1 MIKHEKEVDKMK
13 KIIGLLEWNLKDFIK
28 MIIGSLMFCIAVNI
42 FIVPNE
48 LYTGGLLGISQLI
61 RSIIIDVIV
70 EQNGNIKKLILE
82 EKRGRRFTKEEY
94 EILWSQI
101 VKIGDDIILIDTR
114 NK

>member
-1 MIKHEKEVDKMK
+1 MRLSELQLKE
-13 KIIGLLEWNLKDFIK
+13 I
-28 MIIGSLMFCIAVNI
+28 VNI
-42 FIVPNE
+42 SNGKRI
-48 LYTGGLLGISQLI
+48 G
-61 RSIIIDVIV
+61 IIIDVIV

-82 EKRGRRFTKEEY
+82 EKRGRRFSKEEY